1 MRDPASADDARLLA
15 AAVADI
21 AAFEQLYDRYVYRV
35 TAFAARRCASADD
48 VADVVAQTFV
58 RLLRVAD
65 RYDPARGDPAA
76 FVLAIAA
83 NLARD
88 QQRGIRRQRAL
99 VSRLSGRDLLDAD
112 DTERIEAAIDAART
126 GPAMRAALDAVPDGE
141 GAVLRL
147 VAGGASPSEAAA
159 ALGITPGAARVRLA
173 RARQRIRTRLAVDE
187 EEQAQ

>member
-1 MRDPASADDARLLA
+1 MRDPASADDAQLMA
-15 AAVADI
+15 AAATDI
-21 AAFEQLYDRYVYRV
+21 GAFEELYRRYVYRV
-35 TAFAARRCASADD
+35 TAFAARRCASAED

-65 RYDPARGDPAA
+65 RYEPARGGPEA
-76 FVLAIAA
+76 FVQAIAA

-88 QQRGIRRQRAL
+88 QQRGARRQRAL
-99 VSRLSGRDLLDAD
+99 VSRLSGRDLLGPD

-126 GPAMRAALDAVPDGE
+126 GPAVRAALDGVPDGE

-159 ALGITPGAARVRLA
+159 ALGISPGAARVRLA
-173 RARQRIRTRLAVDE
+173 RARQRLRAQLAGHE
-187 EEQAQ
+187 GE

>member
-1 MRDPASADDARLLA
+1 VSDPVRADDARLLA
-15 AAVADI
+15 AAVTDI
-21 AAFEQLYDRYVYRV
+21 SAFEELYCRYVYRV

-76 FVLAIAA
+76 FVFAIAA

-112 DTERIEAAIDAART
+112 DIERIENAIDAART
-126 GPAMRAALDAVPDGE
+126 GPAMRAALDELPAGE

-147 VAGGASPSEAAA
+147 VAAGASPREAAA
-159 ALGITPGAARVRLA
+159 TLGITPGAARVRLA
-173 RARQRIRTRLAVDE
+173 RARHRVRTRLAVHD

>member
-83 NLARD
+83 NLVRD

-99 VSRLSGRDLLDAD
+99 VSRLSGRDLLDAG

-173 RARQRIRTRLAVDE
+173 RARQRVRARLAVDE